1 MSAWPDKGKDDCVE
15 RLRDGVSGHLRRAGA
30 ARRRNLRNGLLFCS
44 PALLGL
50 AVFTLYPVLA
60 SLYYSFCNYPMLKP
74 PVWVGLAN
82 YKTLFRDPVFYTS
95 LFNTAYYA
103 IFATPLGIVTAFLL
117 ALLLNQKVKGMALF
131 RTMFFVP
138 SIVPMVAA
146 SVLWL
151 WLLNPQYGWINVVL
165 HALHLPE
172 LKWLADPDQAKPALI
187 LMSTWGVGGW
197 MLIYLAGL
205 QDVPKELHEA
215 AEIDGAGPVAR
226 AWHVTV
232 PFMSPHLFFT
242 LVMGFIGAAQ
252 YFTQAYVMTN
262 GQGGPVDS
270 TRFFSLYLFQ
280 NAFQYWKMGYACAM
294 AWILFIVIL
303 GFTLLLFKTSAR
315 YVYYGGE

>member
-1 MSAWPDKGKDDCVE
+1 VKRKPGATE
-15 RLRDGVSGHLRRAGA
+15 RQ
-30 ARRRNLRNGLLFCS
+30 NLINGLFFCS
-44 PALLGL
+44 PLIVGL
-50 AVFTLYPVLA
+50 VAFTAYPVVS

-82 YKTLFRDPVFYTS
+82 YRALAQDPVFYKS
-95 LFNTAYYA
+95 IANTLYYA
-103 IFATPLGIVTAFLL
+103 VFATPVGIAVAFLL
-117 ALLLNQKVKGMALF
+117 AVLLNQKVKGMAVF

-138 SIVPMVAA
+138 SIVPMVAG

-151 WLLNPQYGWINVVL
+151 WILNPQYGLLNTLLI
-165 HALHLPE
+165 AMHLPAPQ
-172 LKWLADPDQAKPALI
+172 WMADPNWSKPALI

-205 QDVPKELHEA
+205 QDVPQELYEA
-215 AEIDGAGPVAR
+215 AEIDGAG
-226 AWHVTV
+226 AWQRMRNITM

-242 LVMGFIGAAQ
+242 LVMGLIGAAQ

-262 GQGGPVDS
+262 GKGGPVDS

-303 GFTLLLFKTSAR
+303 VFTLLLFRTSAR
-315 YVYYGGE
+315 YVYYGGEK

>member
-1 MSAWPDKGKDDCVE
+1 MPTKSSPVE
-15 RLRDGVSGHLRRAGA
+15 
-30 ARRRNLRNGLLFCS
+30 RRNLTSGLLFCS
-44 PALLGL
+44 PAIAGLL
-50 AVFTLYPVLA
+50 AFTLYPVLS

-82 YKTLFRDPVFYTS
+82 YRTLFHDPVFYTA
-95 LFNTAYYA
+95 LYNTVYYA
-103 IFATPLGIVTAFLL
+103 IFATPLGMLVAFLL
-117 ALLLNQKVKGMALF
+117 ALLLNQKVKGMAVF

-138 SIVPMVAA
+138 SIVPMVAG

-151 WLLNPQYGWINVVL
+151 WLLNPQYGLINAVL
-165 HALHLPE
+165 QMVGIQGPG
-172 LKWLADPDQAKPALI
+172 WMSDPAWSKRALI
-187 LMSTWGVGGW
+187 VMSAWGAGGW

-205 QDVPKELHEA
+205 QDVPQDLYEA
-215 AEIDGAGPVAR
+215 AEIDGASVLQR
-226 AWHVTV
+226 VWNITV

-303 GFTLLLFKTSAR
+303 AFTILLFKSSAR
-315 YVYYGGE
+315 YVYYGGEK